1 MRKPGSKIIIYI
13 KQPGKDE
20 EKKSEVSRSKE
31 ITKIRAEINEKEM
44 KVTIAKINKTTSW
57 FFEKVNKIDKPLAT
71 LIKKKR
77 GKTQISIIGNGK
89 EVITYN
95 AEIQRIMRHYNK
107 QCLSLSRV

>member
-13 KQPGKDE
+13 KQLGKDE

-44 KVTIAKINKTTSW
+44 KETIVKINKTKNW
-57 FFEKVNKIDKPLAT
+57 FFDKANKIDKPPAR

-77 GKTQISIIGNGK
+77 EKIKSTKLEMKMERSQQTTHKYKGS
-89 EVITYN
+89 
-95 AEIQRIMRHYNK
+95 
-107 QCLSLSRV
+107 